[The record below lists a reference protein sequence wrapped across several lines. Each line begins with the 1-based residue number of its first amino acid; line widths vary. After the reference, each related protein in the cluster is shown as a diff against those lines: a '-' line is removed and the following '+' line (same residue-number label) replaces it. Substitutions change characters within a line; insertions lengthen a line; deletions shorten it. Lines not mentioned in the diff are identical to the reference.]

1 MLGKWTFFT
10 TEVVWILIS
19 KVHFWAPLLS
29 FWSLLKRSAFSKCF
43 LRLLKYSKPFQWRF
57 FYLLT
62 YESEIVQ
69 QKFPNSQNL
78 YTLRNKSSS
87 PETNILT
94 RALLSIYLVRT
105 TRLWLTLNGRQAC
118 QVGRLHMNLFLA
130 KECLRRIFK
139 ALSHCLCVM
148 ELWDVRLAEFNQRVR
163 GRRGLLN
170 SLVSFYYSVLY
181 SVPSALSI
189 LKGLVVALVE
199 YF

>member
-1 MLGKWTFFT
+1 MGLATYLSSAYYKA
-10 TEVVWILIS
+10 LIDIE
-19 KVHFWAPLLS
+19 WQA
-29 FWSLLKRSAFSKCF
+29 
-43 LRLLKYSKPFQWRF
+43 
-57 FYLLT
+57 
-62 YESEIVQ
+62 
-69 QKFPNSQNL
+69 
-78 YTLRNKSSS
+78 
-87 PETNILT
+87 
-94 RALLSIYLVRT
+94 
-105 TRLWLTLNGRQAC
+105 QAC

>member
-1 MLGKWTFFT
+1 MGLATYLSSAYYKA
-10 TEVVWILIS
+10 LIDIEWQAS
-19 KVHFWAPLLS
+19 LS
-29 FWSLLKRSAFSKCF
+29 
-43 LRLLKYSKPFQWRF
+43 
-57 FYLLT
+57 
-62 YESEIVQ
+62 
-69 QKFPNSQNL
+69 
-78 YTLRNKSSS
+78 
-87 PETNILT
+87 
-94 RALLSIYLVRT
+94 
-105 TRLWLTLNGRQAC
+105 GRQVA
-118 QVGRLHMNLFLA
+118 MNLFLA